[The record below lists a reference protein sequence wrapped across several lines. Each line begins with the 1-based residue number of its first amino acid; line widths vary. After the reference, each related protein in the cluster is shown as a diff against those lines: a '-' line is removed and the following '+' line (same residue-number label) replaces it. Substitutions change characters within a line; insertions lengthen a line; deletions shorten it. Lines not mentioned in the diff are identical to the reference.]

1 MAVTSARPCAVC
13 GRIWVAISLALYYI
27 PVLPPPRRAA
37 NYSASARS
45 GSTGGGRYYEARRSR
60 MACSQNL

>member
-1 MAVTSARPCAVC
+1 MAVTSMRSCAAC

-37 NYSASARS
+37 NYSAAARS
-45 GSTGGGRYYEARRSR
+45 GSTGGRTI
-60 MACSQNL
+60 L